1 MCRSLC
7 IKTVTLMKI
16 IYAELTKI
24 HLIYG
29 LLYNIADFST
39 WTKMAKTNIAMLNM
53 QYVYR

>member
-1 MCRSLC
+1 MCRSC
-7 IKTVTLMKI
+7 AKTVTLMKI

-39 WTKMAKTNIAMLNM
+39 WTKMAKTNIAALNM
-53 QYVYR
+53 QYVHR